1 MLDPKLIKEKPEMIR
16 NMLKSR
22 AVEFDLDELIKT
34 DEKRREFIIKTD
46 ELRKKKNQVGIRI
59 SEKKKAKE
67 DASSILAEMKNI
79 SSELTKLESEQEE
92 IENKYLKLASTI
104 PNLVHESVPI
114 GIDDSANIE
123 IKKWGNIPKFDFK
136 VKDHIDISENLN
148 LVDLERAAK
157 VAGARFYYLK
167 NDLVRLNQALINF
180 GLDFLAEKG
189 YSLIQPPYMIN
200 RESMEGAV
208 IAEDFEEVIYKIQDE
223 DLYMIGTSEH
233 AMAAMHSKE
242 IIEGK
247 NIPMKYAGIS
257 PCFRKEAGAHGRDQK
272 GIFRVHQFDK
282 IEQFVFSKPED
293 SWKEHEKLLAV
304 AEEFYQKLEI
314 PYRVMLLST
323 GDIGKISAKTYDIE
337 AWMAGQN
344 AYREIVSCS
353 NCLEY
358 QARRLKIRFR
368 DKTNE
373 DTQYIHT
380 LNSTLIAT
388 TRVLVSIMENFQTK
402 EGHIRIPQGFTAI
415 YGKSERDILTY
426 PYILDLKFVKN
437 WHAEK
442 VE

>member
-1 MLDPKLIKEKPEMIR
+1 MLDPKLIKEKPEIIR

-22 AVEFDLDELIKT
+22 AVEFDLDALIES
-34 DEKRREFIIKTD
+34 DQKRREFIIKTD
-46 ELRKKKNQVGIRI
+46 ELRKKKNQIAVII
-59 SEKKKAKE
+59 SEKKKGGE
-67 DASSILAEMKNI
+67 DISSILAEMKNI
-79 SSELTKLESEQEE
+79 SNELTKLESEQENV
-92 IENKYLKLASTI
+92 ENKYLKLASTI

-114 GIDDSANIE
+114 GIDDSANKE
-123 IKKWGNIPKFDFK
+123 IKKWGDIPKFDFK
-136 VKDHIDISENLN
+136 IKDHIDISEDLN

-167 NDLVRLNQALINF
+167 NDLVRLNQALIHF

-189 YSLIQPPYMIN
+189 YSLVQPPYMIN

-208 IAEDFEEVIYKIQDE
+208 ITEDFEEVIYKIQDE

-247 NIPMKYAGIS
+247 DIPIKYAGIS

-282 IEQFVFSKPED
+282 IEQFVFAKPED
-293 SWKEHEKLLAV
+293 SWKEHEKMLAV

-373 DTQYIHT
+373 DTQYVHT
-380 LNSTLIAT
+380 LNSTLVAT
-388 TRVLVSIMENFQTK
+388 TRVLVAIMENFQTK
-402 EGHIRIPQGFTAI
+402 DGHIRIPRVLQSYMGNQTEI
-415 YGKSERDILTY
+415 
-426 PYILDLKFVKN
+426 
-437 WHAEK
+437 
-442 VE
+442 

>member
-1 MLDPKLIKEKPEMIR
+1 MLDPKLIKEKPEVIK
-16 NMLKSR
+16 NMLKARS
-22 AVEFDLDELIKT
+22 VEFDLEGLINS
-34 DEKRREFIIKTD
+34 DQKRREFITKTD
-46 ELRKKKNQVGIRI
+46 ELRKKKNQVALNI
-59 SEKKKAKE
+59 SEKKKKGE
-67 DASSILAEMKNI
+67 DISSILAEMK
-79 SSELTKLESEQEE
+79 SVSEELSELEVDQNN
-92 IENKYLKLASTI
+92 IEKKYLKLATSI
-104 PNLVHESVPI
+104 PNLIHESVPI
-114 GIDDSANIE
+114 GEDDESNKE
-123 IKKWGNIPKFDFK
+123 IKKWGNIPEFDFK
-136 VKDHIDISENLN
+136 IKDHIDISEDLD

-180 GLDFLAEKG
+180 GLDFLREKG
-189 YSLIQPPYMIN
+189 YSVVQPPYMIN

-208 IAEDFEEVIYKIQDE
+208 IAEDFEEVIYKIDNQ

-247 NIPMKYAGIS
+247 DIPKKYAGIS

-293 SWKEHEKLLAV
+293 SWKEHEKLLSI

-323 GDIGKISAKTYDIE
+323 GDTGNISAKTYDIE

-373 DTQYIHT
+373 DTQYVHT

-388 TRVLVSIMENFQTK
+388 TRVLVAIMENFQTK
-402 EGHIRIPQGFTAI
+402 DGHIRIPEVLQGYMGNQKEI
-415 YGKSERDILTY
+415 
-426 PYILDLKFVKN
+426 
-437 WHAEK
+437 
-442 VE
+442 

>member
-1 MLDPKLIKEKPEMIR
+1 MLDPKLIKEKPQAIR
-16 NMLKSR
+16 DMLKDRSSD
-22 AVEFDLDELIKT
+22 FDLETLIES
-34 DEKRREFIIKTD
+34 DQKRRELIIKTD
-46 ELRKKKNQVGIRI
+46 ELRKNKNQVALEI
-59 SEKKKAKE
+59 SQKKKAGE
-67 DASSILAEMKNI
+67 DASDILSEMKDI
-79 SSELTKLESEQEE
+79 STQLTKLESEQEAV
-92 IENKYLKLASTI
+92 ENTYSKLALTI
-104 PNLVHESVPI
+104 PNLVHESVPV
-114 GIDDSANIE
+114 GTDESANKE
-123 IKKWGNIPKFDFK
+123 IKKWGEIPNFDFK
-136 VKDHIDISENLN
+136 TNDHIDISENLD

-167 NDLVRLNQALINF
+167 NDLVRLNQSLIHY
-180 GLDFLAEKG
+180 GLDFLAKKE

-208 IAEDFEEVIYKIQDE
+208 IADDFEEVIYKIENE

-233 AMAAMHSKE
+233 AMAAMRAKE

-247 NIPMKYAGIS
+247 DLPLRYAGVS

-282 IEQFVFSKPED
+282 IEQFVFSRPED
-293 SWKEHEKLLAV
+293 SWKEHEKMLAV
-304 AEEFYQKLEI
+304 AEEFYQNLEI
-314 PYRVMLLST
+314 PYKVMLLSS
-323 GDIGKISAKTYDIE
+323 GDMGKVSAKTYDIE

-373 DTQYIHT
+373 DTQYVHT
-380 LNSTLIAT
+380 LNSTLVAT

-402 EGHIRIPQGFTAI
+402 DGHIRIPSVLQSYMGNQKEI
-415 YGKSERDILTY
+415 
-426 PYILDLKFVKN
+426 
-437 WHAEK
+437 
-442 VE
+442 

>member
-1 MLDPKLIKEKPEMIR
+1 MLDPKLIKENPEIIR
-16 NMLKSR
+16 SMLKSR
-22 AVEFDLDELIKT
+22 AVEFDLDGLIELDK
-34 DEKRREFIIKTD
+34 KRREFIIKTD
-46 ELRKKKNQVGIRI
+46 ELRKKKNQVAIII
-59 SEKKKAKE
+59 SEKKKGG
-67 DASSILAEMKNI
+67 DDISSILAEMKNI
-79 SSELTKLESEQEE
+79 SNEITELESEQEN
-92 IENKYLKLASTI
+92 IESKYLKLALTI

-114 GIDDSANIE
+114 GVDDSANIE
-123 IKKWGNIPKFDFK
+123 IKKWGNIPEFDFK
-136 VKDHIDISENLN
+136 IKDHIDISEDLN

-167 NDLVRLNQALINF
+167 NDLVRLNQALIHF

-189 YSLIQPPYMIN
+189 YSLVQPPYMIN

-208 IAEDFEEVIYKIQDE
+208 IAEDFEEVIYKIQEE

-247 NIPMKYAGIS
+247 EIPMKYAGIS

-293 SWKEHEKLLAV
+293 SWKEHEKMLAV

-388 TRVLVSIMENFQTK
+388 TRVLVAIMENFQTK
-402 EGHIRIPQGFTAI
+402 DGHIRIPQVLQGYMGNQKEI
-415 YGKSERDILTY
+415 
-426 PYILDLKFVKN
+426 
-437 WHAEK
+437 
-442 VE
+442 

>member
-1 MLDPKLIKEKPEMIR
+1 MLDPKLIKEKPQVIQD
-16 NMLKSR
+16 MLKAR
-22 AVEFDLDELIKT
+22 AVEFDLEGLIES
-34 DEKRREFIIKTD
+34 DQKRREFIIKTD
-46 ELRKKKNQVGIRI
+46 ELRKKKNQVALTI
-59 SEKKKAKE
+59 SEKKKAGE
-67 DASSILAEMKNI
+67 DISGILEEMKKV
-79 SSELTKLESEQEE
+79 SEELTKLELEQNNVEK
-92 IENKYLKLASTI
+92 KYLKLASSI
-104 PNLVHESVPI
+104 PNLIHESVPI
-114 GIDDSANIE
+114 GKDDESNKE
-123 IKKWGNIPKFDFK
+123 IKKWGDIPEFDFK
-136 VKDHIDISENLN
+136 IKDHIDISEDLD

-180 GLDFLAEKG
+180 GLDFLREKG
-189 YSLIQPPYMIN
+189 YSVVQPPYMIN

-208 IAEDFEEVIYKIQDE
+208 IADDFEEVIYKIDNE

-247 NIPMKYAGIS
+247 DFPKKYAGIS

-282 IEQFVFSKPED
+282 IEQFIFSKPED
-293 SWKEHEKLLAV
+293 SWKEHEKLLSI
-304 AEEFYQKLEI
+304 AEEFYQKLKI

-323 GDIGKISAKTYDIE
+323 GDTGNISAKTYDIE

-368 DKTNE
+368 DKTND
-373 DTQYIHT
+373 DTQYVHT

-388 TRVLVSIMENFQTK
+388 TRVLVAIMENFQTK
-402 EGHIRIPQGFTAI
+402 DGHIRIPEVLQGYMGNQKEI
-415 YGKSERDILTY
+415 
-426 PYILDLKFVKN
+426 
-437 WHAEK
+437 
-442 VE
+442 

>member
-1 MLDPKLIKEKPEMIR
+1 MLDPKLIKEKPQIIR

-22 AVEFDLDELIKT
+22 SVNFDLDALIES
-34 DEKRREFIIKTD
+34 DQKRREFIIKTD
-46 ELRKKKNQVGIRI
+46 ELRKKKNQVALEI
-59 SEKKKAKE
+59 SQKKKAGE
-67 DASSILAEMKNI
+67 DASSILTEMKNL
-79 SSELTKLESEQEE
+79 SVELTKLESEQEN
-92 IENKYLKLASTI
+92 IEVTYSKLALTI
-104 PNLVHESVPI
+104 PNIIHESVPI
-114 GIDDSANIE
+114 GADETANKE
-123 IKKWGNIPKFDFK
+123 IRKWGEIPKFDFK
-136 VKDHIDISENLN
+136 INDHIDISENLG

-157 VAGARFYYLK
+157 VAGSRFYYLK
-167 NDLVRLNQALINF
+167 NDLVRLNQSLIHYA
-180 GLDFLAEKG
+180 LDFLAKKE

-208 IAEDFEEVIYKIQDE
+208 IADDFEEVIYKIEEE

-247 NIPMKYAGIS
+247 DLPIRYAGIS

-282 IEQFVFSKPED
+282 IEQFVFSRPED
-293 SWKEHEKLLAV
+293 SWKEHEKMLVV
-304 AEEFYQKLEI
+304 AEEFYQNLEI
-314 PYRVMLLST
+314 PHKVILLST
-323 GDIGKISAKTYDIE
+323 GDMGKVSAKTYDIE

-353 NCLEY
+353 NCLDY

-373 DTQYIHT
+373 DTKYLHT

-388 TRVLVSIMENFQTK
+388 TRILVSIMENNQTK
-402 EGHIRIPQGFTAI
+402 DGHIRIPSVLQRYMGNQKEI
-415 YGKSERDILTY
+415 
-426 PYILDLKFVKN
+426 
-437 WHAEK
+437 
-442 VE
+442 

>member
-1 MLDPKLIKEKPEMIR
+1 MLDPKLIKEKPEIVR

-22 AVEFDLDELIKT
+22 AVEFDLDALIES
-34 DEKRREFIIKTD
+34 DQKRREFIIKTD
-46 ELRKKKNQVGIRI
+46 ELRKKKNQMATMI
-59 SEKKKAKE
+59 SEKKKGGE
-67 DASSILAEMKNI
+67 DISLILAEMKNI
-79 SSELTKLESEQEE
+79 SNELTKIELEQES
-92 IENKYLKLASTI
+92 IESKYLKLASTI

-114 GIDDSANIE
+114 GTDDSANKE
-123 IKKWGNIPKFDFK
+123 IKKWGDIPKFDFK
-136 VKDHIDISENLN
+136 IKDHIDISEDLD

-167 NDLVRLNQALINF
+167 NDLVRLNQALIHF

-208 IAEDFEEVIYKIQDE
+208 IAEDFEEVIYKIQEE

-247 NIPMKYAGIS
+247 DIPIKYAGIS

-282 IEQFVFSKPED
+282 IEQFVFAKPED
-293 SWKEHEKLLAV
+293 SWKEHEKMLAV

-373 DTQYIHT
+373 DTQYVHT

-388 TRVLVSIMENFQTK
+388 TRVLVAIMENFQTK
-402 EGHIRIPQGFTAI
+402 DGHIRIPQVLQSYMGNQKEI
-415 YGKSERDILTY
+415 
-426 PYILDLKFVKN
+426 
-437 WHAEK
+437 
-442 VE
+442 

>member
-1 MLDPKLIKEKPEMIR
+1 MLDPKLIKEKPEIIK
-16 NMLKSR
+16 NMLKARS
-22 AVEFDLDELIKT
+22 VEFDLEGLINS
-34 DEKRREFIIKTD
+34 DQKRREFITKTD
-46 ELRKKKNQVGIRI
+46 ELRKKKNQVALNI
-59 SEKKKAKE
+59 SEKKKKGE
-67 DASSILAEMKNI
+67 DISSILAEMK
-79 SSELTKLESEQEE
+79 SVSEELSKLEVEQNN
-92 IENKYLKLASTI
+92 IEKKYLKLATSI
-104 PNLVHESVPI
+104 PNLIHESVPI
-114 GIDDSANIE
+114 GEDEESNKE
-123 IKKWGNIPKFDFK
+123 IKKWGNIPEFDFK
-136 VKDHIDISENLN
+136 IKDHIDISEDLD

-180 GLDFLAEKG
+180 GLDFLREKG
-189 YSLIQPPYMIN
+189 YSAVQPPYMIN

-208 IAEDFEEVIYKIQDE
+208 IAEDFEEVIYKIDNQ

-247 NIPMKYAGIS
+247 DIPKKYAGIS

-293 SWKEHEKLLAV
+293 SWKEHEKLLSI

-323 GDIGKISAKTYDIE
+323 GDTGNISAKTYDIE

-373 DTQYIHT
+373 DTQYVHT

-388 TRVLVSIMENFQTK
+388 TRVLVAIMENFQTK
-402 EGHIRIPQGFTAI
+402 DGHIRIPEVLQGYMGNQKEI
-415 YGKSERDILTY
+415 
-426 PYILDLKFVKN
+426 
-437 WHAEK
+437 
-442 VE
+442 